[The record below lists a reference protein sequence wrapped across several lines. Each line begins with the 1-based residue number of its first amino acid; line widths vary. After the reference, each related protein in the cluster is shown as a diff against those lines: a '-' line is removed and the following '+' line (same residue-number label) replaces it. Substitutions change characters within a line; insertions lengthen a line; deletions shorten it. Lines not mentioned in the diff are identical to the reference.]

1 MRCTESFQTTLLS
14 SSIKTCG
21 CLSEKELVRVYEGL
35 VRSVC
40 EHACM
45 PGMVNSPAKTSNW
58 QYRIHPKEG
67 MEIIIP
73 SRPNEDAI
81 KDLHLDSLE
90 KKTTKICHSSR
101 SWKIPRRY
109 YTALWQHP
117 LIIHI
122 FIRVQSTKSQ
132 D

>member
-90 KKTTKICHSSR
+90 KKTHENLSFFKELENPSEI
-101 SWKIPRRY
+101 